1 MLIHSNMSS
10 IFGGAKF
17 GALPF
22 KVVEIDQKGESEE
35 KICTIESIL
44 KEIRCEEKINLENS
58 IESSDLPNSSR
69 APMHIR
75 DLKMFS
81 PFDLSIFNDTKDSLK
96 IFEGP
101 KHPAILARPSAKCFL
116 LELEH
121 IKLLCKRT
129 HCIVLL
135 PYEFGEDSGSENASV
150 PKSIDRFIKS
160 FVANLKSHLCQE
172 QSHKSTFEMSV
183 LEVISSSVVS
193 RFMRHLAVM
202 KPVLEQL
209 MDEIMSANP
218 PTEEMLRKILALK
231 QNMTKFENDVAAIQE
246 VVQNVLASDQDMAD
260 LRLTCLDQVGQVDE
274 SEHEEV
280 ELLLEAFNAY
290 LNYIGLEL
298 KRMEADVKDVE
309 EFVIMHMNSTRN
321 KILKLSLFMEM
332 GMLSVAFGAMLAGLF
347 GMNMVPK
354 AWQLEE
360 PYSKDSE
367 GSEESLEPNSN
378 SKYAFILTSITILT
392 LSFLTA
398 LVCYVHYRRL
408 SADTQ
413 QAHRSAFFALKNY
426 TLVVDEVEAR
436 IQSDTIVDID
446 QIDAILCKVVHAQK
460 DERRFVKKSVSQL

>member
-1 MLIHSNMSS
+1 MTS
-10 IFGGAKF
+10 IFGGSKF

-35 KICTIESIL
+35 KIKTIESIL
-44 KEIRCEEKINLENS
+44 KEIRCEEKLNLENCN
-58 IESSDLPNSSR
+58 ESSDLPNISR

-96 IFEGP
+96 VFEGP

-116 LELEH
+116 LELDH

-135 PYEFGEDSGSENASV
+135 PYQFGEDSGSENASM
-150 PKSIDRFIKS
+150 PKSVDRFIKC
-160 FVANLKSHLCQE
+160 FVANLKSHLSQE
-172 QSHKSTFEMSV
+172 QSHTSTFEMSV

-193 RFMRHLAVM
+193 KFMRHLAVM

-290 LNYIGLEL
+290 LNYIVLEL

-309 EFVIMHMNSTRN
+309 DFVTMHMNSTRN
-321 KILKLSLFMEM
+321 KILKLSMFMEM

-354 AWQLEE
+354 AWQLEA
-360 PYSKDSE
+360 PYSSKDSE
-367 GSEESLEPNSN
+367 GTEEPFETNSN
-378 SKYAFILTSITILT
+378 SKYAFILTSISILT

-398 LVCYVHYRRL
+398 LVCYIHYRRL

-436 IQSDTIVDID
+436 IQMNEQTNRETIVDFD
-446 QIDAILCKVVHAQK
+446 EILCKVVHAQK
-460 DERRFVKKSVSQL
+460 DERDLVKKSISE